1 MVGSLGDTLPRPRK
15 ITEWLL
21 DLPETLL
28 AEAKALSGA
37 DDVDDAN
44 GEGTETVGAG
54 GAGNVGDAGDAG
66 GGARTGNQVGAGGA
80 GRGEDE
86 DLAITAAQFVDMMCS
101 ESICFQGECFS
112 RKAEADMKEDKEK
125 KKKAAMMDKDPEEEG
140 GVMSMV
146 PDFLKPYSL
155 RSGGGGDDYA
165 DAVGEGGRRGRLSR
179 PFREDAEAVFEA
191 AERFDGARP
200 NRAFKVGSKGLGYYE
215 DLNDPEAPNPV
226 EEGAAPVA

>member
-1 MVGSLGDTLPRPRK
+1 LVGSLGDPLPRPRK

-37 DDVDDAN
+37 DDVDDAD
-44 GEGTETVGAG
+44 GEGTGAVGAG

-66 GGARTGNQVGAGGA
+66 VGARTGNQA

-86 DLAITAAQFVDMMCS
+86 DEGEDMAITAAQFVDMMCS

-155 RSGGGGDDYA
+155 RSGGGDDYA
-165 DAVGEGGRRGRLSR
+165 DAVGEGGRRGRISR

-191 AERFDGARP
+191 ADRFDGARP

-215 DLNDPEAPNPV
+215 DLNDPDAPNPA
-226 EEGAAPVA
+226 EEGAALVA